1 MASAEWPEVTG
12 ELVEAIGA
20 LRPEAAIS
28 LALGDA
34 FVQFIRFTRGLKLD
48 VSSVYML
55 TRDVP
60 ERAAELAALGWRP
73 DEDGDVTLCMPEVP
87 VPVRPAEA
95 RRLADVIVRTLRDVH
110 GIAEPALLTYT
121 SFDNNGMRAPQLR
134 TVAPGPG
141 QQVPD
146 DPDPAT
152 RLPAP
157 SPEWRRL
164 CAVFAGGLGDWS
176 RGAFDRLVAEQGW
189 QPDGEDLL
197 AAGGERIEAHDW
209 DAGYYG
215 HGELSSLS
223 AQRPVGEA
231 GVVEDF
237 RRALAGA
244 VAVLGH
250 PPIVGSEGRM
260 PLARWRG
267 EDTTITL
274 EALWGR
280 HIRLTAEPTGPREN
294 VIYNK
299 QKWMMTPDEW
309 APDEQWFTEPDIEA
323 PQAKALH
330 GMMIYDHSPS
340 ETLDG
345 TLEELRALFT
355 SWCSALPMLHPYA
368 SSAHWR
374 LRRGNGAMV
383 AEGEFTRDR
392 VTARFGWSDEFGE
405 RVDTVPGEG
414 VAADLV
420 ARVAAALDRA
430 GVTAPGELKGGAWS
444 DTPAE
449 RLNALRLTV
458 GR

>member
-1 MASAEWPEVTG
+1 MAAAGWPEVAD
-12 ELVEAIGA
+12 ELVGALAA

-28 LALGDA
+28 LSGGDG
-34 FVQFIRFTRGLKLD
+34 FVQFIRFTRGYRLD
-48 VSSVYML
+48 VPSVYML

-60 ERAAELAALGWRP
+60 ERAADLAALGWQP
-73 DEDGDVTLCMPEVP
+73 DEDGTETLCFPEVP
-87 VPVRPAEA
+87 APVEPATA

-110 GIAEPALLTYT
+110 GFADPAEVTYT
-121 SFDNNGMRAPQLR
+121 SFDNNGMRAPRLR
-134 TVAPGPG
+134 TVAAEAG
-141 QQVPD
+141 QEAPD
-146 DPDPAT
+146 DRDPAT
-152 RLPAP
+152 LLPAP
-157 SPEWRRL
+157 SPAWRRL

-189 QPDGEDLL
+189 QPDGDELL

-215 HGELSSLS
+215 HGEISSLS
-223 AQRPVGEA
+223 ARLPVGEA
-231 GVVEDF
+231 GVADDF

-267 EDTTITL
+267 EDTTLTL

-299 QKWMMTPDEW
+299 QKWMMTPDDW
-309 APDEQWFTEPDIEA
+309 APDELWFTEPDVEA

-330 GMMIYDHSPS
+330 GMMTYWHSPS

-345 TLEELRALFT
+345 TVDELRALFA

-368 SSAHWR
+368 SSARWR
-374 LRRGNGAMV
+374 LRRTSGTMV
-383 AEGEFTRDR
+383 AEGEFTRER

-405 RVDTVPGEG
+405 RVETVPGG
-414 VAADLV
+414 DVAADLA

-430 GVTAPGELKGGAWS
+430 GVTAPGDLDGGAWS

-458 GR
+458 RR